1 MAHSAVQE
9 NDIEKLAFAWYSFLP
24 FHFVLDKQNY
34 ARYVTMLLN
43 MEAPYPALKTL
54 LAKKRVSLQ
63 DQVRYRLRTSVDQR
77 GEQTINKEAKTADLF
92 ISKFY

>member
-9 NDIEKLAFAWYSFLP
+9 NDIEKLAFDWYSFLP

-34 ARYVTMLLN
+34 
-43 MEAPYPALKTL
+43 

-63 DQVRYRLRTSVDQR
+63 GQDRYRLRTSVDQR